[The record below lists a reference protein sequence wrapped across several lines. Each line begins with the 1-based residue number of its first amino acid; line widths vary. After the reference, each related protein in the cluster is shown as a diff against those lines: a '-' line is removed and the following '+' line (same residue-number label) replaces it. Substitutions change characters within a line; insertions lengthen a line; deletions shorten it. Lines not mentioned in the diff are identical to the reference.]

1 MAYSARVL
9 LDSTSPAGIRLTTL
23 EVTFPRFVLAEFNT
37 HRQFCLDGETSLYFD
52 LPSRQKAS
60 TKRFS
65 MTIREFFEK
74 WHSGAAPRVNRR
86 KTRTAASVDPKREY
100 TAKEL
105 AAVAG
110 YADYTGV
117 DLLTRRVAMP
127 RIITPGAP
135 YRILGADFI
144 AWMEIAGANRQPMQR
159 RLAAM
164 ELRSCN
170 EDTGEI
176 YRTHVRDVT
185 YSGQK
190 SVFRITLA
198 NGQQII
204 SSKQH
209 RFLTKDGWQR
219 LEDAV
224 GLSLSP
230 GSVATWSRSAEFA
243 VNGIDAY
250 RDPQWLA
257 GLRDAGLSAARIAK
271 YAGVTTDQ
279 VKYQFRKYGLRA
291 TNPEAVWLVSHIEE
305 PWNKGRRY
313 SNVKTRGRPG
323 KARVRRGA
331 ESHLWRGGITPERK
345 RIGAWT
351 MQHAFRTH
359 RANGFKCVLCGSG
372 RQLHAHHIDPVAHN
386 RARACDPSNLTS
398 LCKECHG
405 SLHQRNLE
413 LSFLRHFDEG
423 KPYSSFWP
431 SVGELRLRKP
441 YAPKKK
447 RAMVRHFV
455 AVKSIDYVGMR
466 ETYDIEVE
474 GPYHNFVANGFIVHN
489 SRNSA
494 SSRAIPTAKLIER
507 VLRDPAVPLEWGKNK
522 AGMSATDVLPGDL
535 AQEAERVWLGA
546 RDAAVAHAQGL
557 LALDVHK
564 QELNRLLEPFL
575 WHTVIVSATEWANFF
590 ELRCAPNAQPEIR
603 VAAFLMLEAMNAS
616 APQTLDYGQ
625 WHTPLLQPDEH
636 ALDEETRRRVSAA
649 RCARVSYLTHQGLR
663 EIERD
668 LELYER
674 LRADRHLSPF
684 EHVATPAPDG
694 AFQANFRG
702 WLQMRR
708 DIETAIAK
716 DASNAPHVGSL
727 IANHKGS

>member
-1 MAYSARVL
+1 VAYNARVL

-37 HRQFCLDGETSLYFD
+37 HRQFCLDGDTKLYFD
-52 LPSRQKAS
+52 LPSRQKGS
-60 TKRFS
+60 TRRFS

-74 WHSGAAPRVNRR
+74 WHRGAAPRVNRR
-86 KTRTAASVDPKREY
+86 KTKTAASIDPKREY
-100 TAKEL
+100 TAREL

-110 YADYTGV
+110 YAGHTGV

-127 RIITPGAP
+127 RIVTPGAP
-135 YRILGADFI
+135 YRILGADFV
-144 AWMEIAGANRQPMQR
+144 AWMEIAGATRQPMQG

-176 YRTHVRDVT
+176 YHTRVRDVT

-190 SVFRITLA
+190 PVFRVTLT
-198 NGQQII
+198 NGQQIL
-204 SSKQH
+204 SSKDH

-219 LEDAV
+219 LEEAV

-230 GSVATWSRSAEFA
+230 GNIATCSRSAELA
-243 VNGIDAY
+243 VNGIEAY

-257 GLRDAGLSAARIAK
+257 GSRDAGLSAALIAK
-271 YAGVTTDQ
+271 HAGVTIDQ
-279 VKYQFRKYGLRA
+279 VKYQFRKHDLRA
-291 TNPEAVWLVSHIEE
+291 TNPEAVWQVSHIEE

-313 SNVKTRGRPG
+313 SNIKTRGRPG
-323 KARVRRGA
+323 KARVQ
-331 ESHLWRGGITPERK
+331 

-351 MQHAFRTH
+351 VQHAFGTH

-386 RARACDPSNLTS
+386 LARAYDPSNLTS
-398 LCKECHG
+398 LCKGCHG

-413 LSFLRHFDEG
+413 LELLRHFEEG
-423 KPYSSFWP
+423 RPYGSFWL
-431 SVGELRLRKP
+431 SVGEIRLRKP
-441 YAPKKK
+441 YAPKRK

-455 AVKSIDYVGMR
+455 AVRSIDYVGMR
-466 ETYDIEVE
+466 ETYDVEVE

-494 SSRAIPTAKLIER
+494 SSRAIPTSKLIER
-507 VLRDPAVPLEWGKNK
+507 VLKDPAVPLEWGKNK
-522 AGMSATDVLPGDL
+522 AGMSASDVLPGDL
-535 AQEAERVWLGA
+535 AQEAQGIWLRA
-546 RDAAVAHAQGL
+546 RDAAVANAQRL
-557 LALDVHK
+557 LDLDVHK

-575 WHTVIVSATEWANFF
+575 WHTVIVSATEWENFF
-590 ELRCAPNAQPEIR
+590 SLRCAPNAQPEIR
-603 VAAFLMLEAMNAS
+603 AAARLMLEAMNAS
-616 APQTLDYGQ
+616 LPQALEYGQ
-625 WHTPLLQPDEH
+625 WHTPLLQRDES
-636 ALDEETRRRVSAA
+636 ALDLETRRRVSAA
-649 RCARVSYLTHQGLR
+649 RCARVSYLTHQGVR
-663 EIERD
+663 EIGRD
-668 LELYER
+668 LELYDR
-674 LRADRHLSPF
+674 LRTDRHLSPF

-708 DIETAIAK
+708 EIEAAIANE
-716 DASNAPHVGSL
+716 ASSAPHAGSL
-727 IANHKGS
+727 IANHNGS